1 MGLQVFLVLLFCN
14 HLYSPYL
21 YLESCLQEEF
31 EEHAKKIMTLTEE
44 PSNDD
49 KLILYGLFKQASF
62 GPVTTGLFN
71 LLDRKPMFSFCNFLY
86 NVFCI

>member
-1 MGLQVFLVLLFCN
+1 M
-14 HLYSPYL
+14 
-21 YLESCLQEEF
+21 ELQEDF

-62 GPVTTGLFN
+62 GPVTT
-71 LLDRKPMFSFCNFLY
+71 DRPGIFKLKERAKWDAWKAVEGKSKEDAMNDYIIKVKQMMEC
-86 NVFCI
+86 